1 MAVGVFEEVGVN
13 VNVGSRVNVDVGV
26 KVKVGDWLG
35 VSVGVSDGSGVMVNV
50 GVSVPYK
57 RSPIVVETE
66 GKVLIKAKNN
76 IIIPMKDKAN
86 SLQ

>member
-50 GVSVPYK
+50 GVSVPC
-57 RSPIVVETE
+57 RITDNAW
-66 GKVLIKAKNN
+66 GRLLIKARKA
-76 IIIPMKDKAN
+76 IIPTT
-86 SLQ
+86 SQTITHTLHRG